1 MIAKAIDSS
10 LVHSHEDTYAWPK
23 HNKVHAHSVPDPVNE
38 ENTKVKDTNVY
49 IYVCVRMYI
58 SIQRE
63 RERERERCMYIVY
76 MGTYTD
82 RYLTCKCYMVS
93 RQFYHIGRLVGAV
106 VCKIWVIARRVRL
119 RGSGV

>member
-1 MIAKAIDSS
+1 MNTKECSHLIAKAIDSS

-63 RERERERCMYIVY
+63 R
-76 MGTYTD
+76 D
-82 RYLTCKCYMVS
+82 
-93 RQFYHIGRLVGAV
+93 
-106 VCKIWVIARRVRL
+106 VCILYIWVHIQIDI
-119 RGSGV
+119 